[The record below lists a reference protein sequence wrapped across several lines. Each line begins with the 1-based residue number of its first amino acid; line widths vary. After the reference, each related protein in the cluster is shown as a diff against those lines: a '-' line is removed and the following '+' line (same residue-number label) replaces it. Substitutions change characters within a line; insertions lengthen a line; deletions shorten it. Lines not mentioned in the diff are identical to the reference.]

1 MRNQTGMLS
10 SSCELSGH
18 LFDSVPAFLPDLEDN
33 ETLFSW
39 AGRYH
44 RRSGNARIQET
55 SRALFGD
62 SAAGLHHDFPSH
74 VTHLAKCFGTAN
86 IGEQLVFKHTI
97 FGAIAKFL
105 DRKTVLSSLSMM
117 LGPSVTG
124 LKQKIGLLKGGV
136 GAANPLK
143 ACWECIAADTQTSSG
158 PIWHLEHQWPSVLVC
173 RKHWLPLVYLAPRAE
188 RGSSRLWLLPDSVEK
203 SAWLQLPSLSD
214 RQLNRLQRLAAI
226 TAKLA
231 AIDEISFDLSC
242 LRLAYLLGAKARGF
256 IVTSDG
262 STRYKQL
269 VKAVR
274 NASADIEGLPGWA
287 FLTDTKSPH
296 GGFVGFL
303 LRQCPGNR
311 HLNKHVTLIDFL
323 FDSFEQFSAGYGA
336 AMAAA
341 NAGTLD
347 ELVGELHST
356 RHQVLHRVS
365 VEGSSINQ
373 AAEAAGVAVSQ
384 AVKWIQRAGI
394 SYKARPRVLDQLKTS
409 KLLEMLSSGRS
420 REEIIEQLGIKKSW
434 LRNFLALNI
443 EIRDQW
449 QESREL
455 IQLEQYRGHFLM
467 LLERHA
473 GTPIKRIKAIP
484 GSGFSWLYNHDRA
497 WLTSRLPRVR

>member
-1 MRNQTGMLS
+1 MLS

-173 RKHWLPLVYLAPRAE
+173 RKHWLPLTVLKDREQVKVRMVEIDAPEKGQAFGNRSKQALSQLVHGRQVEIREQGIDRYDRTLGRVYLSGLDVNTEMVR
-188 RGSSRLWLLPDSVEK
+188 RGM
-203 SAWLQLPSLSD
+203 AWVYIKYTKDKGLYQL
-214 RQLNRLQRLAAI
+214 
-226 TAKLA
+226 
-231 AIDEISFDLSC
+231 E
-242 LRLAYLLGAKARGF
+242 
-256 IVTSDG
+256 
-262 STRYKQL
+262 
-269 VKAVR
+269 
-274 NASADIEGLPGWA
+274 
-287 FLTDTKSPH
+287 
-296 GGFVGFL
+296 
-303 LRQCPGNR
+303 
-311 HLNKHVTLIDFL
+311 
-323 FDSFEQFSAGYGA
+323 
-336 AMAAA
+336 
-341 NAGTLD
+341 
-347 ELVGELHST
+347 
-356 RHQVLHRVS
+356 
-365 VEGSSINQ
+365 
-373 AAEAAGVAVSQ
+373 AEARE
-384 AVKWIQRAGI
+384 QRRGLWAD
-394 SYKARPRVLDQLKTS
+394 KEPVPPWEWRRDRKT
-409 KLLEMLSSGRS
+409 E
-420 REEIIEQLGIKKSW
+420 
-434 LRNFLALNI
+434 
-443 EIRDQW
+443 
-449 QESREL
+449 
-455 IQLEQYRGHFLM
+455 
-467 LLERHA
+467 
-473 GTPIKRIKAIP
+473 
-484 GSGFSWLYNHDRA
+484 
-497 WLTSRLPRVR
+497 